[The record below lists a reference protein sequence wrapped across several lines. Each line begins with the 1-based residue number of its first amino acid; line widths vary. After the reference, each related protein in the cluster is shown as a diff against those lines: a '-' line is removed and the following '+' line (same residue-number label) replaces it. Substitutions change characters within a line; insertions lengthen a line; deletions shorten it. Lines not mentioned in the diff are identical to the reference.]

1 MVFSLA
7 GKSIEFN
14 IAQSIFLNSKSR
26 LQQVHTIPMKK
37 FFCSFALAAM
47 AFSVFAQTGTIRGT
61 VFDKN
66 SGEPIGFANVL
77 LEGTSTG
84 TNTDINGF
92 YTIAGIEPGSY
103 TLRVTYLGYT
113 SDSAK
118 LDVRKNAVL
127 TQNLYIQEGIQLG
140 VVDVT
145 GKKIERKTEVQI
157 SKLVVTPKL
166 IKRLPGTGEPDLAQY
181 LQILPGVIF
190 TGDQGGQLYIRGGSP
205 IQNKILLDGLT
216 IYNPFHS
223 IGFFSVFE
231 TEAIRS
237 VDVYTGGFD
246 ATYGGRVSAIVDI
259 NMREGNKKRFAGLV
273 SANPFQ
279 AKALIEG
286 PIVKMNESGSSASF
300 LLTGKHSYINE
311 TSKSLY
317 SYVNDSTGL
326 PFSFTDFYGKVSIN
340 GGTGS
345 QFSVFGFNFNDR
357 VNYPNIADV
366 SWDSYGIGT
375 KFRLLPANTKMI
387 IGGGISYSSYDSEF
401 IEAEEDPRTSGINGF
416 NANMDFGFIGNDSEV
431 RYGFEINGYNTSFN
445 FLNSFGVNV
454 EQEEFTT
461 ELALF
466 FKYRQVIRS
475 LVLEPSIRFHYYA
488 SFGDLSIE
496 PRLGLK
502 YNINDDLRF
511 KMAGGLYSQNLIST
525 RNERDVVNLFVGF
538 LSGPDETIYKQ
549 NTLEPTDHKLQ
560 KSIHLVT
567 GFEYDITDNFEVNLE
582 PYYKGFTQL
591 IGLNRNKQRV
601 QDPNY
606 STEVGEAYGIDL
618 LLKYENKRAFIW
630 TAYSYGFVN
639 RNDGEQ
645 EFPTHFDRR
654 HNLNFLASYAFG
666 KNKEWEAGIRW
677 NLGSGFPFTLTQGFY
692 EDFDFSDGLQTDV
705 LRDNGDLGIIYDENR
720 NAGRLPYYHRLDAS
734 VKRTWKFGKHSK
746 LVATL
751 SATNIYD
758 RENIFYFDRVRYE
771 RVNQLPILPS
781 AGLTFSF

>member
-1 MVFSLA
+1 MKKIFASLA
-7 GKSIEFN
+7 LMA
-14 IAQSIFLNSKSR
+14 IAF
-26 LQQVHTIPMKK
+26 V
-37 FFCSFALAAM
+37 
-47 AFSVFAQTGTIRGT
+47 AFSQSGTIRGY
-61 VFDKN
+61 VYDKN
-66 SGEPIGFANVL
+66 SGEPVGFANVL
-77 LEGTSTG
+77 LEGTTKG
-84 TNTDINGF
+84 TSTDINGF
-92 YTIAGIEPGSY
+92 YNLAGIEPGTY
-103 TLRVTYLGYT
+103 MLRVSFLGFT
-113 SDSAK
+113 SDSASME
-118 LDVRKNAVL
+118 VRPNSVL
-127 TQNLYIQEGIQLG
+127 SHNMYIQEGVQLG

-145 GKKIERKTEVQI
+145 GKKIERKTEVRI

-259 NMREGNKKRFAGLV
+259 TMREGNKKRLSGLV

-286 PIVKMNESGSSASF
+286 PIMKMNESGSSASF

-311 TSKSLY
+311 TSQSLY

-326 PFSFTDFYGKVSIN
+326 PFSFTDFYGKVSID
-340 GGTGS
+340 GGSGS
-345 QFSVFGFNFNDR
+345 KLSIFGFNFDDR

-366 SWDSYGIGT
+366 AWESFGIGT
-375 KFRLLPANTKMI
+375 KFRLLPQNTKMI
-387 IGGGISYSSYDSEF
+387 IGGGLSYSSYDSEF
-401 IEAEEDPRTSGINGF
+401 IEANEDPRTSGISGF
-416 NANMDFGFIGNDSEV
+416 NANMDFGFIGDNSEV

-445 FLNSFGVNV
+445 FLNTFGVNV

-466 FKYRQVIRS
+466 LKYRQVIKS

-560 KSIHLVT
+560 KSVHLIT
-567 GFEYDITDNFEVNLE
+567 GFEYDINDNFEINVE

-591 IGLNRNKQRV
+591 IGLNRNKQEVR
-601 QDPNY
+601 DPNY
-606 STEVGEAYGIDL
+606 STEIGDAYGIDL

-692 EDFDFSDGLQTDV
+692 EDFDFADGLQTDV
-705 LRDNGDLGIIYDENR
+705 LTGNGSLGIIYDEDR

-734 VKRTWKFGKHSK
+734 LKRTWKFGKHAK
-746 LVATL
+746 LVANL